1 MVYLKLSNQGD
12 FTEDSVYITI
22 TSIKYKVISRVT
34 RINARNK
41 IQFDKFFDIIDI
53 CIIKRRNKI

>member
-22 TSIKYKVISRVT
+22 TSIKYKVTSRVIRT
-34 RINARNK
+34 NARNK

>member
-34 RINARNK
+34 RTNARNK
-41 IQFDKFFDIIDI
+41 IQFDKSSLILLIFV
-53 CIIKRRNKI
+53 

>member
-22 TSIKYKVISRVT
+22 TSIKYKVTSRVIRT
-34 RINARNK
+34 NARNK
-41 IQFDKFFDIIDI
+41 YSLISSLILLIFV
-53 CIIKRRNKI
+53 